1 MFTGVSYIFIKQ
13 ANIISLFIVA
23 HIWRETTV
31 KGSIF
36 EPKDKFHYV
45 LRDKKQAITY
55 TCIYIAGTK
64 ILAGYFKIMGLYIFF
79 FLIFH
84 VLFKQESSIF

>member
-1 MFTGVSYIFIKQ
+1 MFTGVFYIFIKQ
-13 ANIISLFIVA
+13 ANIISLFTWV
-23 HIWRETTV
+23 HIWKATV
-31 KGSIF
+31 KSSIF

-64 ILAGYFKIMGLYIFF
+64 ILAGYFKIMGLYIFLFNFLF
-79 FLIFH
+79 FSN
-84 VLFKQESSIF
+84 KNQSIF

>member
-13 ANIISLFIVA
+13 SNIISLFTVT

-36 EPKDKFHYV
+36 EPKDKFHYM
-45 LRDKKQAITY
+45 LRDKKQAVTY

-64 ILAGYFKIMGLYIFF
+64 ILGYFKIVGLYIFSF
-79 FLIFH
+79 
-84 VLFKQESSIF
+84 

>member
-13 ANIISLFIVA
+13 ANIISLFTVT
-23 HIWRETTV
+23 HMWRETTV

-45 LRDKKQAITY
+45 LRDKKQAIKHMY
-55 TCIYIAGTK
+55 
-64 ILAGYFKIMGLYIFF
+64 LYSWNKNIR
-79 FLIFH
+79 
-84 VLFKQESSIF
+84 LF